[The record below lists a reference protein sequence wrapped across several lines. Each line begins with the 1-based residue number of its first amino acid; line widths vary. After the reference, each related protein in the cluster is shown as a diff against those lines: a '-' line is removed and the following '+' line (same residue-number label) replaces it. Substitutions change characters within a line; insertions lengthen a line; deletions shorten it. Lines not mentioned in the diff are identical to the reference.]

1 VTVLAPVSPV
11 DPSEALT
18 DGPDGQDAQG
28 GIWDSLHQEWTNT
41 VQDFKEKGAVVA
53 FKDAARDA
61 VDIVGSTAA
70 TAASGARSLATPLID
85 MDWPSQD
92 AATAADGTAQPRGA
106 SSAAMAMFD
115 GIKQEFNDTVQD
127 FREKG
132 AVGAFKDAA
141 LDAVDL
147 VGSTATW
154 GAERVSEKVGPL
166 PDLWASQEEQQAAL
180 PAASSSSPSSS
191 SSSAP
196 AATASPASPA
206 AKGGYAAQP
215 VPLAPV
221 SAAEAAPAD
230 AAATTPPTAPA
241 PSQEPLIQDAASER
255 SPLKEEA
262 ALKVTPPASPKG
274 PVPDSE
280 MPAAKPGKK
289 SLVAM
294 RKNMFEKPKEEAKK
308 EEEELID

>member
-1 VTVLAPVSPV
+1 
-11 DPSEALT
+11 
-18 DGPDGQDAQG
+18 
-28 GIWDSLHQEWTNT
+28 
-41 VQDFKEKGAVVA
+41 
-53 FKDAARDA
+53 
-61 VDIVGSTAA
+61 
-70 TAASGARSLATPLID
+70 
-85 MDWPSQD
+85 
-92 AATAADGTAQPRGA
+92 
-106 SSAAMAMFD
+106 MAMFD

-221 SAAEAAPAD
+221 SAAEA
-230 AAATTPPTAPA
+230 TTPPTAPA

-274 PVPDSE
+274 PVP
-280 MPAAKPGKK
+280 
-289 SLVAM
+289 
-294 RKNMFEKPKEEAKK
+294 
-308 EEEELID
+308 